1 MITKENFYRMS
12 DTKQLL
18 FKLKDLKKGTFKER
32 QNRFAGEIRYKNKVE
47 SAHIHDPGRLKELLL
62 NGAEVLFTESKGKLT
77 YYIKAIK
84 KNGEWILLDSALHSK
99 IAEKVI
105 HLLPEFS
112 EISKVRKEIAIGS
125 SRIDFLIDGT
135 PLEVK
140 GVSLV
145 KNGLALF
152 PDAPTKR
159 GRRHVREIIEHN
171 GMLLF
176 LILRSAEKFAP
187 NADTDPK
194 FVQLLSKARK
204 EGITIIPVQIE
215 FDGEGIYY
223 KGKIELA
230 DF

>member
-1 MITKENFYRMS
+1 MS
-12 DTKQLL
+12 DTKELL
-18 FKLKDLKKGTFKER
+18 FKLKDLKKGIFKER

-47 SAHIHDPGRLKELLL
+47 SAHIHDPGRLKELLI
-62 NGAEVLFTESKGKLT
+62 NGAEVLFTESRGKLT

-84 KNGEWILLDSALHSK
+84 KEEEWILLDSALHSK

-105 HLLPEFS
+105 RLLSEFS
-112 EISKVRKEIAIGS
+112 EISELRKEVAIGN
-125 SRIDFLIDGT
+125 SRIDFLIDST

-159 GRRHVREIIEHN
+159 GRRHVREIIKHK

-176 LILRSAEKFAP
+176 LILRNAEKFAP

-194 FVQLLSKARK
+194 FAQLLSKARK
-204 EGITIIPVQIE
+204 EGVPIIPIQIE

-223 KGKIELA
+223 KGKLELA